1 MFYKVL
7 QIVKKEVINNKY
19 FIITFSNSDMAD
31 QCHPGQFFR
40 LKNQQQNFPI
50 LPRPFSVYN
59 IQDGKISF
67 LIKIIGESTKNLFET
82 KIGENI
88 SLHGPLGNGFKLVK
102 NKKVLIVSGGIGYAP
117 LNFLCDELKK
127 ADNEI
132 TFFHG
137 GKGSDDI
144 FSKIIK
150 IFTEDGSIGEKGL
163 VTDRLEEFLSQNQI
177 DIVYACGP
185 KIMMKK
191 IYELC
196 KIHNI
201 GLQVSLEAIMACGV
215 GSCCGCTIKIFNE
228 NNEIIYKKVCKDG
241 PVFDGYTVVWDE

>member
-1 MFYKVL
+1 MFYKIL
-7 QIVKKEVINNKY
+7 PIVKKEIINERY
-19 FIITFSNSDMAD
+19 FILTFSNSDMAD

-117 LNFLCDELKK
+117 FPLLQKKLEEAKDE
-127 ADNEI
+127 I
-132 TFFHG
+132 VFFHG
-137 GKGSDDI
+137 GKSSDDI
-144 FSKIIK
+144 FSNKVINY
-150 IFTEDGSIGEKGL
+150 TEDGSCGKKGFVIDGIEKYL
-163 VTDRLEEFLSQNQI
+163 INNKV
-177 DIVYACGP
+177 DIVYTCGP

-201 GLQVSLEAIMACGV
+201 CLQVSLETIMACGV
-215 GSCCGCTIKIFNE
+215 GSCCGCTIKFFNE